1 MLCIFRGPGTHID
14 KLKTPAFNSWKDF
27 NCALVGRD
35 PPKLFNFFVAH
46 CNTTSR
52 PIFSTMKRAEPTA
65 TIRKPVNHNVATSR
79 EPPRC
84 GPRSVFRGRIGD
96 VEREMKIALW
106 IAIID
111 LVDAFRGFLV
121 AFLLFRTG
129 RIAT

>member
-1 MLCIFRGPGTHID
+1 MLCRCRGAGTHIN

-65 TIRKPVNHNVATSR
+65 TIRKPVKHNVATSR
-79 EPPRC
+79 EPTRC
-84 GPRSVFRGRIGD
+84 GPRRVFRGRIGEVVREVKID
-96 VEREMKIALW
+96 VW
-106 IAIID
+106 IGVSD
-111 LVDAFRGFLV
+111 LVDAFRAVMV
-121 AFLLFRTG
+121 AFL
-129 RIAT
+129 

>member
-1 MLCIFRGPGTHID
+1 MRQALHALHILRAGTHID
-14 KLKTPAFNSWKDF
+14 KLKAPAFNYWNDF

-79 EPPRC
+79 EPPCC
-84 GPRSVFRGRIGD
+84 GSPDGFRGAG
-96 VEREMKIALW
+96 
-106 IAIID
+106 
-111 LVDAFRGFLV
+111 
-121 AFLLFRTG
+121 
-129 RIAT
+129 